1 MENNQNNIGCGA
13 IIFIFIIMM
22 IILSQC
28 SGKTESYYYDSNGNG
43 RMDNGEHMYDVE
55 SDGTVHYDY
64 DGDGWWDD

>member
-43 RMDNGEHMYDVE
+43 RMDNGEHMYLSLIHILKVTKE
-55 SDGTVHYDY
+55 ELNKSKKF
-64 DGDGWWDD
+64 